1 MVHEDVHIPDTD
13 HGSYGW
19 SWQVM
24 MEHCG
29 KDGVKHEVIQ
39 CNLFLF
45 AQKDVEEW
53 QELFGA
59 VVGMQND
66 GNAIVLGDGAHV
78 HGQSDGTGG
87 GGVLVL
93 DGFANVKG
101 AAAVGDLNDDRG
113 LGLAGGFQDG
123 VASRRTRAVHS
134 WNSISF
140 GTGVLEESQH
150 IVASDYSRGNQVIQR
165 SHVVLYC
172 IVLYCLFACLL
183 SFFLSF
189 FNL

>member
-53 QELFGA
+53 HEHASLVTSSDSSAYQSTTNAAHNSTQTARVLLGA
-59 VVGMQND
+59 IKQFTILRWHLSITDSSPKMMSFE
-66 GNAIVLGDGAHV
+66 
-78 HGQSDGTGG
+78 QSKIWKAVFQWRSPITGS
-87 GGVLVL
+87 
-93 DGFANVKG
+93 NVIKT
-101 AAAVGDLNDDRG
+101 
-113 LGLAGGFQDG
+113 
-123 VASRRTRAVHS
+123 RRK
-134 WNSISF
+134 
-140 GTGVLEESQH
+140 Q
-150 IVASDYSRGNQVIQR
+150 
-165 SHVVLYC
+165 
-172 IVLYCLFACLL
+172 
-183 SFFLSF
+183 
-189 FNL
+189 